1 MIVRMWEVKA
11 HPEFVSEALS
21 WVCDVGLP
29 EIEALPQHVGSEVF
43 SSADNRIVVISRWTG
58 NPLTLGDP
66 PGHLIERPSHSWD
79 FSPVDR

>member
-11 HPEFVSEALS
+11 LPESVVEALS
-21 WVCDVGLP
+21 WICEVALP
-29 EIEALPQHVGSEVF
+29 EIEALPQHVRSEVF

-58 NPLTLGDP
+58 NPLTPGDP
-66 PGHLIERPSHSWD
+66 PAHLIEGPSHSWD